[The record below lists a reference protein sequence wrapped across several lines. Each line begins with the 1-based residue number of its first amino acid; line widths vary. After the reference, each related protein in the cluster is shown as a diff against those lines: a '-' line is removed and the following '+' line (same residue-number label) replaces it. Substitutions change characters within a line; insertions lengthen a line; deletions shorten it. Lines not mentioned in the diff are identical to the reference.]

1 MSALF
6 LARRATPSL
15 SRAVT
20 AVPAGARGI
29 QGTIKSIL
37 HGSEEAKREG
47 ELEIQQHS
55 KLVGRGKYIHAF
67 EVHRVKPD
75 QRDAYKAAAEEYY
88 AGIAS
93 DASLH
98 VKLTGSWETVVG
110 ELDTFVHILEYE
122 NYGGLDKSTELIRQS
137 KVRKYHDAY
146 NGILPHVTERKTQL
160 CQEFAFLPSSPPR
173 ELGGLFE
180 LRSYSLKPGQL
191 LDWEIAWRRGI
202 DARKEHIRPVGA
214 WFSQVGR
221 LHQVHHIWQ
230 HKSLEERKATREL
243 AWKAAGWSDTVVKTS
258 SMVDHQDASIML
270 PLKFSP
276 LK

>member
-1 MSALF
+1 MSTLA
-6 LARRATPSL
+6 LARRSALVGRSLGTSVTP
-15 SRAVT
+15 V
-20 AVPAGARGI
+20 GARGI
-29 QGTIKSIL
+29 QNTIKSIL

-75 QRDAYKAAAEEYY
+75 QADAYKAAAGEYY

-93 DASLH
+93 DSSLH

-110 ELDTFVHILEYE
+110 EQDTFVHILEYE
-122 NYGGLDKSTELIRQS
+122 NYHGLDKSSKLIRES
-137 KVRKYHDAY
+137 KWFDAQKAM
-146 NGILPHVTERKTQL
+146 LPFVQQRRTQL

-173 ELGGLFE
+173 EMGGLFE
-180 LRSYSLKPGQL
+180 LRSYSLKPGKL
-191 LDWEIAWRRGI
+191 LDWEVAWRRGLE
-202 DARKEHIRPVGA
+202 ARRTHVQPVGA

-230 HKSLEERKATREL
+230 YESLEQRKAIREE
-243 AWKAAGWSDTVVKTS
+243 AWKVGGWSETVIKTS
-258 SMVDHQDASIML
+258 EMVDHQDATILL
-270 PLKFSP
+270 PLDFSP